1 MQKYT
6 LYGDGLHDDTNAI
19 QEMLDSG
26 VCEVE
31 LPAPAVCYLI
41 SKPLVIPSKCKLKL
55 PRFAEI
61 RLADGAN
68 CFMLQNKTVEKK
80 AARQRDSIDL
90 RHKTVWYFV
99 DTLSPDPEDTC
110 HDFEIEGGI
119 WNFNNQKQEPNPF
132 QTNQFDERHYLGH
145 LMFFYNAK
153 NFRLSNMTFKDPAN
167 YAVMIEAGSYFTIEN
182 ITFDFNLGN
191 PYAVN
196 MDGIHLNGNCHFGV
210 IRNLQGACYDDLV
223 ALNAHE
229 GMGGDITNI
238 QIDGLFA
245 ENCHSAVRLLTVEH
259 RIEHITISNV
269 FGTYYQYAIGFTKHY
284 PGNTTGFFDA
294 IELTHLHIAK
304 AVRLPV
310 QEIHM
315 GRDKDYHFPLLW
327 MQGGTVVKRLSID
340 HLHRREFVNPI
351 ETICIDQGAIV
362 NELRIHDLSLENH
375 TDRYCAKVHNL
386 GKIEKLH
393 LSGLDEKEIDNR
405 GTIEHLICV

>member
-1 MQKYT
+1 MHKYT
-6 LYGDGLHDDTNAI
+6 LYGDGIHDDTDAI
-19 QEMLDSG
+19 QEMLESG
-26 VCEVE
+26 ACEVA
-31 LPAPAVCYLI
+31 LPAPAAHYLI
-41 SKPLVIPSKCKLKL
+41 SRPLIMPSKCKLKL

-80 AARQRDSIDL
+80 ADRQRDSIDL

-99 DTLSPDPEDTC
+99 DELSPDAEDTC

-145 LMFFYNAK
+145 LMFFYNVK

-167 YAVMIEAGSYFTIEN
+167 YAVMIESGSYFTIEN
-182 ITFDFNLGN
+182 ICFDFNLGN

-210 IRNLQGACYDDLV
+210 IRNLHGACYDDLV

-229 GMGGDITNI
+229 GLGGDITNI

-245 ENCHSAVRLLTVEH
+245 DGCHSAVRLLTVENK
-259 RIEHITISNV
+259 IQHITISNV
-269 FGTYYQYAIGFTKHY
+269 FGTYYQYAIGFTKYY
-284 PGNTTGFFDA
+284 PGNTTGYFDA
-294 IELTHLHIAK
+294 IELSNLHIAK
-304 AVRLPV
+304 AKRLPV

-315 GRDKDYHFPLLW
+315 GNNKDYHFPLIW
-327 MQGGTVVKRLSID
+327 IQEETVIKHLSIE

-362 NELRIHDLSLENH
+362 NDLKINDLSLENH
-375 TDRYCAKVHNL
+375 TDAYCSLLCNR
-386 GKIEKLH
+386 GKIEKLSH
-393 LSGLDEKEIDNR
+393 PGLSMDEIDNH
-405 GTIEHLICV
+405 GSIDHSI